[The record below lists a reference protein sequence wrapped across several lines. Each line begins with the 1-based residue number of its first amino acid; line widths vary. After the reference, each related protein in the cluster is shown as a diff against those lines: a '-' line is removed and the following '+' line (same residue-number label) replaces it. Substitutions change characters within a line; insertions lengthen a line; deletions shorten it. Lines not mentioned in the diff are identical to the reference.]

1 MPTLQREVS
10 WRWRPPSIS
19 LMDWKRFTRKSS
31 KPGGRGFEN
40 DDARGGHTH
49 TRVRRLEMSCPAVKE
64 QAGRVVYVRRHT
76 ARALLYDNN
85 KIVQMG
91 SDAITRRWWFSDLW
105 SAELEEAA
113 WFIFFEW
120 AEGGNLLFKDSKV
133 SQRGKKKM
141 WERKI
146 HLYLKLLK
154 Q

>member
-49 TRVRRLEMSCPAVKE
+49 MRWPAGNELSRCEGTSRTSCLCASPHRPRSAVWQQQDCPNGFGCNHTALMVLWPVKRR
-64 QAGRVVYVRRHT
+64 AGRGGVIY
-76 ARALLYDNN
+76 
-85 KIVQMG
+85 
-91 SDAITRRWWFSDLW
+91 
-105 SAELEEAA
+105 
-113 WFIFFEW
+113 FFEW